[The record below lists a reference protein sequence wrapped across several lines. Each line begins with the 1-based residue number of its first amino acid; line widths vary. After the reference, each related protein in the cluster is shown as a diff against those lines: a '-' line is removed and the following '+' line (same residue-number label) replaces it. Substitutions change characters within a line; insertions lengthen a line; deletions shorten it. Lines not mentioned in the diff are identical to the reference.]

1 MRCGRQLEQQE
12 QEYCNECVRKKHH
25 YHRGYAIWQYD
36 DAMRQ
41 SLGDFKYHARKEF
54 ADFYVAEA
62 VRLYAARIRLEAPE
76 VLIPIPIYRMRYWER
91 GFNQAELLAR
101 GIGRQL
107 GIPVDAEYL
116 RRIKKTEALKNLN
129 AREREAALAGAF
141 AVPKEQRRKSYR
153 SVMLVDDIYTTGV
166 TADVISEL
174 LIQTGITEI
183 YVMVVC
189 MGKVY

>member
-153 SVMLVDDIYTTGV
+153 SVMLVDDIYTTGSTIDKSTQVLLESGVEKV
-166 TADVISEL
+166 TFL
-174 LIQTGITEI
+174 
-183 YVMVVC
+183 C
-189 MGKVY
+189 MAIGTNS